1 MEMIREQA
9 QKIAAS
15 GILGRSRFYAS
26 LLEYLVACA
35 ANGRAPKELEIA
47 AEVFG
52 RGSDFDPSQDSLV
65 RVYAHNLRQKLQQFY
80 TGSGSAERWQLA
92 IPKGEYRLAL
102 ADANAEAE
110 AAAAAAAAAAR
121 AGTPSAAAV
130 ASRGWSRPLRLV
142 AAAVALL
149 AVGLVLGMTLEGRRA
164 ADSAPPPSAYDT
176 VAASPI
182 WRPLLDD
189 DLPILVVVG
198 DYYIFGELDSRG
210 NVDRLVREFSINS
223 RQDLDDLFVYQP
235 ELAARYLDLDLTYLA
250 RSTAFAMRDVLRVLF
265 TSDKDVRVVSMSE
278 LNVADFKTNHI
289 VYLGYISAL
298 DKLFDF
304 VFASSDLEV
313 GDSYDQLINHST
325 GDSYTSEA
333 GLPANGTN
341 YRDFGLFSTFP
352 GPGGNQFVIIAGTRD
367 AGLMQTAQAVS
378 EPLDLRATEEAAFP
392 KGAAAASGE
401 SPAVELLFEVTG
413 FDRTN
418 LDAMIVHS
426 APLDYHEIWGG
437 ELLQAE

>member
-1 MEMIREQA
+1 MRSQA
-9 QKIAAS
+9 EKIVAS

-35 ANGRAPKELEIA
+35 AKGRTPKELEIA
-47 AEVFG
+47 TEVFG
-52 RGSDFDPSQDSLV
+52 RGSEFDPSQDSLV
-65 RVYAHNLRQKLQQFY
+65 RVYAHNLRQKIHQFY
-80 TGSGSAERWQLA
+80 SGNGSGENWHLA

-102 ADANAEAE
+102 VDATAEAE
-110 AAAAAAAAAAR
+110 AAAAAGRPSPRRLGPLWLAAAGIVLAAVGVA
-121 AGTPSAAAV
+121 AGMALESRRIAELAPTPSVYEAIA
-130 ASRGWSRPLRLV
+130 
-142 AAAVALL
+142 
-149 AVGLVLGMTLEGRRA
+149 E
-164 ADSAPPPSAYDT
+164 
-176 VAASPI
+176 SPI

-189 DLPILVVVG
+189 DLPIVVVVG
-198 DYYIFGELDSRG
+198 DYYIFGELDARG
-210 NVDRLVREFSINS
+210 NVERLVREFSINS
-223 RQDLDDLFVYQP
+223 RQDLDDLFVYKP
-235 ELAARYLDLDLTYLA
+235 ELASRYLDLDLTYLA

-265 TSDKDVRVVSMSE
+265 TSDKSVRVVSMSE
-278 LNVADFKTNHI
+278 LNVSDFKTSHI

-313 GDSYDQLINHST
+313 GDSFDQLIDHSS
-325 GDSYTSEA
+325 GVAYTSEA
-333 GLPANGTN
+333 GMPANGTN

-378 EPLDLRATEEAAFP
+378 EPMDLRATEEAAFP
-392 KGAAAASGE
+392 EGAAAAAASDE
-401 SPAVELLFEVTG
+401 PPAVELLFEVTG

-418 LDAMIVHS
+418 LDAMIVHT

-437 ELLQAE
+437 ELFQAE